1 MTDAFTRTH
10 AATIRKLVIGLDGRA
25 VIEVGIRTGADGKD
39 TADSTA
45 WPEDVDLQDMCKLH
59 DLPKSYPLMLTEG
72 TTLDLYVATM
82 QDHGDYGLECNYDAR
97 YVGGEWHIIDQRCN
111 ERVA

>member
-10 AATIRKLVIGLDGRA
+10 AATIRKLVIGLEGRA

-82 QDHGDYGLECNYDAR
+82 QDHGEYGLKCNYDAR
-97 YVGGEWHIIDQRCN
+97 YVGGVWRIIDQHWN